1 MADESFESKLTQIK
15 QTVEALARDDI
26 LMQDAV
32 AEYKKGV
39 KLIAEADKILQEA
52 QIVYEEL
59 NAKDD

>member
-1 MADESFESKLTQIK
+1 MADESFESKLAQIK

-26 LMQDAV
+26 LMQEAV